1 MAELT
6 TELRLQERTYES
18 RTYKMSDA
26 KIEGFVDGLEALKQA
41 IYKIL
46 STEQYEY
53 PVYSFRY
60 GIAWKELIGEERS
73 YVRAEMRR
81 MIEEALLTDGRIHEV
96 DGFEFEFS
104 GDTCRCTFD
113 VSSIYGELQIEKE
126 MTV

>member
-81 MIEEALLTDGRIHEV
+81 MIEEALLPDDRIREV

-113 VSSIYGELQIEKE
+113 VSIIYGELQIEKE